1 MNRIFKYALTLFMSL
16 VVFTMSAFGIP
27 DKPKVERL
35 VNDFAGILSP
45 NTIAVLEDSLTR
57 VANRTSTQI
66 VVVTVN
72 SLEGYDVSQFA
83 YEIGEKW
90 GVGSEKNNN
99 GVVILVKPKTSNGK
113 GQAHIATGYGLEAV
127 LPDIICGRIVRNTM
141 IPYFQTGDYQGGVA
155 AGTYEVIKRVQGEYT
170 ADPYDEEIDWV
181 TILILFGI
189 IGLFLYITFKNGGGS
204 NFGGGSGRRRYNDH
218 ITYSNDSFIFGRGG
232 FSGGSSGGG
241 FGGFGGGHF
250 GGGGGGGSW

>member
-1 MNRIFKYALTLFMSL
+1 MNRILKYALTLLISL
-16 VVFTMSAFGIP
+16 VVFTMSAAGIP

-45 NTIAVLEDSLTR
+45 NTVAVLEDSLVR
-57 VANRTSTQI
+57 VSNRTSTQI

-72 SLEGYDVSQFA
+72 SLDGYDVSQFA
-83 YEIGEKW
+83 YTLGEKW
-90 GVGSEKNNN
+90 GVGGAKNNN
-99 GVVILVKPKTSNGK
+99 GVVILVKPKTPDSR
-113 GQAHIATGYGLEAV
+113 GQAFIATGYGLEGV
-127 LPDIICGRIVRNTM
+127 LPDIICGRIVNDIM
-141 IPYFQTGDYQGGVA
+141 IPYFKRNDYQGGIT

-189 IGLFLYITFKNGGGS
+189 IGLFLYITFKDGGNSGGGR
-204 NFGGGSGRRRYNDH
+204 GRRRYNDH
-218 ITYSNDSFIFGRGG
+218 ITYSNDSFIFGGGG
-232 FSGGSSGGG
+232 FSGGSSRGGG